1 MKKILSILLSLSIII
16 SIFAFPVFAIDNNRN
31 VGKKSTNSIQR
42 ALDKAQEDLKKA
54 LNDKDKLEA
63 AIQKAIVKA
72 NSPSTTKPSI
82 DPAALKEKWQEELD
96 KAAAQDKIELDNL
109 NNDIS
114 KWNQI
119 YQSQQTVLNKQIAD
133 IDANLT
139 KQNTILDGKISTA
152 TDAVFK
158 QNLLTSKTNLLAYAT
173 ARKAA
178 ISTYLSSLQAI
189 WANKQKLWDE
199 RKVILNNRQTADM
212 TFRTA
217 MTAVKNL
224 ELNDK
229 LLVLAQNVPDP
240 ANVEATIR
248 AKYKDQTDLIQIR
261 ITNLNNLIADL
272 KSNLPK

>member
-1 MKKILSILLSLSIII
+1 MKRILSILLSLSIVF
-16 SIFAFPVFAIDNNRN
+16 SIFAVPVFAFDNNRN

-42 ALDKAQEDLKKA
+42 ALAKAQEDLKKA

-72 NSPSTTKPSI
+72 NSPSTTKPST
-82 DPAALKEKWQEELD
+82 DPVVLKEKWQAELD

-114 KWNQI
+114 KWNQM
-119 YQSQQTVLNKQIAD
+119 YQSQLTVLNKQIAD
-133 IDANLT
+133 IDANLA
-139 KQNTILDGKISTA
+139 KQNTILDGKISAA
-152 TDAVFK
+152 TDAAAK
-158 QNLLTSKTNLLAYAT
+158 QNLLTSKANLLTYAT

-178 ISTYLSSLQAI
+178 ISAYLVSLQAI
-189 WANKQKLWDE
+189 WTNKQKVWDE
-199 RKVILNNRQTADM
+199 RKVILSNRQTADM

-229 LLVLAQNVPDP
+229 LLALAQNVPDP
-240 ANVEATIR
+240 VTIEATIR
-248 AKYKDQTDLIQIR
+248 AKYKAQTDLIQIR
-261 ITNLNNLIADL
+261 ITNLNSLIADL